1 MILCFRGDPRTKK
14 NHQQICHA
22 NGRMHVVQSEAYKQY
37 ERDCLWQIPYNFKL
51 TIDYPVNVKCLFYM
65 QTHRI
70 VHLNGLIQSIDDILV
85 KGGVLQDDNSRI
97 VVAHDGSRV
106 LYDKK
111 NPRVEIYIE
120 VIK

>member
-1 MILCFRGDPRTKK
+1 
-14 NHQQICHA
+14 
-22 NGRMHVVQSEAYKQY
+22 MHVVQSEAYKQY

-70 VHLNGLIQSIDDILV
+70 VDLNGLIQSIDDILV

-120 VIK
+120 VMK